1 MNKKELFIG
10 FIIGIIATTT
20 GVFLMAMLLTKFK
33 FHLSDVLQQIKQ
45 EGIFGKVITLSAL
58 LNFGLFF
65 LFLHFKKELMA
76 RGIVLAT
83 IILAIITM
91 FI

>member
-1 MNKKELFIG
+1 MNKKDLFIG
-10 FIIGIIATTT
+10 FIIGIMVTTI
-20 GVFLMAMLLTKFK
+20 GVFSMAMILTKFQ
-33 FHLSDVLQQIKQ
+33 FQLSEVLLQIKL

-83 IILAIITM
+83 IISAITTI

>member
-10 FIIGIIATTT
+10 FIIGIIATTI

-33 FHLSDVLQQIKQ
+33 FNLSDVLQQIKE

>member
-1 MNKKELFIG
+1 MKKTDLLIG
-10 FIIGIIATTT
+10 FLLGIVANII
-20 GVFLMAMLLTKFK
+20 GVFLISSVLTKFQ
-33 FHLSDVLQQIKQ
+33 FQLSEVLQEIRQ
-45 EGIFGKVITLSAL
+45 EEIIGKVITLSAL
-58 LNFGLFF
+58 VNFGLFF

-83 IILAIITM
+83 IMLAIITI

>member
-10 FIIGIIATTT
+10 FIIGIIATTI

-33 FHLSDVLQQIKQ
+33 FNLSDVLQQIKQ

>member
-10 FIIGIIATTT
+10 FIIGIIANTL
-20 GVFLMAMLLTKFK
+20 GVFLMAMILTKFQ
-33 FHLSDVLQQIKQ
+33 FQLSDVLQQIKQ

-83 IILAIITM
+83 IIAAIITI

>member
-10 FIIGIIATTT
+10 FIIGIIATTI